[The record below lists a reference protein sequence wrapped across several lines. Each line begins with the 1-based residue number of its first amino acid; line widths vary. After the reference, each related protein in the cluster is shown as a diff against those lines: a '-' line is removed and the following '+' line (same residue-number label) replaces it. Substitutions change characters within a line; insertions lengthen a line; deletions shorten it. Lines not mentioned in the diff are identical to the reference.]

1 MVGTNRFHGECW
13 AVSITSVPTT
23 PEESHAPSQRAFQCG
38 AVLRGSRPPF
48 SPRAIRERIVT
59 GLRDLAR
66 RLDQWGRSARA
77 AAADRGSLAAL
88 SDRELT
94 DIGMRDVGA
103 KCLGDRPWL
112 NTFPN

>member
-1 MVGTNRFHGECW
+1 MVGTNRFHGGCW

-23 PEESHAPSQRAFQCG
+23 PEQRHASSQRALHPLG
-38 AVLRGSRPPF
+38 VPRTSRAPF
-48 SPRAIRERIVT
+48 FASAIRERIVT
-59 GLRDLAR
+59 GLREIAR
-66 RLDQWGRSARA
+66 RLDQWWRSARA

-103 KCLGDRPWL
+103 KCIGDRPWL